1 MPLPLCLA
9 VFHTVNG
16 DPCCSTGQH
25 DCPFTCFTCPNH
37 QVLLL
42 SPARPDFSW
51 SWWRT
56 EFLIC
61 RIFLESN
68 YCKHWEQSGV
78 WFPKCPLHTVNK
90 TTEHDRVHHQHA
102 VSMKADDPKLYY
114 VPIFCMSDWTVSY
127 LSPGAKRPTGAD
139 RVLCVEVV
147 SKNELKPRSTLIW
160 SVS

>member
-1 MPLPLCLA
+1 MSFPLCLA

-37 QVLLL
+37 KVLLITGSSIFFL
-42 SPARPDFSW
+42 ILMRD
-51 SWWRT
+51 T

-78 WFPKCPLHTVNK
+78 WFPKRPLHTVHK
-90 TTEHDRVHHQHA
+90 TTEHDRVHHQQA
-102 VSMKADDPKLYY
+102 VWMKADDPKLHY
-114 VPIFCMSDWTVSY
+114 VPIFCTPDWTVSC
-127 LSPGAKRPTGAD
+127 LTPDAKRHTGAD
-139 RVLCVEVV
+139 RVLCVGVI
-147 SKNELKPRSTLIW
+147 SKN
-160 SVS
+160 